1 MRLLFAAAIWVV
13 VAGGHSALGQNTS
26 TRLADPKVQGQ
37 PIDHCADIDGE
48 DDCAAT
54 GQQRAALKACLA
66 NGFTALAGFHW
77 RPATGTAMHYITE
90 YDMHAGEIGGRWARQ
105 PTVGTFDWI
114 ECKK

>member
-1 MRLLFAAAIWVV
+1 MRVLLTVTACATLVS
-13 VAGGHSALGQNTS
+13 GTTALAQS
-26 TRLADPKVQGQ
+26 TAQRLENPTVQGQ

-54 GQQRAALKACLA
+54 GQQRAALKACVA
-66 NGFTALAGFHW
+66 SGFTNQVGFHW

-105 PTVGTFDWI
+105 ATAGTFDWI